1 MDKRSNYKLPTRDL
15 HFWKEIYLRFK
26 DTHRLKVKGWKN
38 IHHVN
43 GDQKRER
50 VAIFISDKYTLSQ
63 KLS

>member
-43 GDQKRER
+43 GNQKRAK
-50 VAIFISDKYTLSQ
+50 VAICISDK
-63 KLS
+63 